1 MGRLRLPDIALLVAL
16 GLDAMP
22 AISAQAID
30 VGHREV
36 LPDTVVPTHYDLALS
51 PDAEALTFSGTVA
64 ITVDVKSPVQDI
76 VLNADALQFDRVTI
90 DGRDS
95 VTVSADQKLG
105 RETLH
110 ADQLVSVG
118 RHVVTIE
125 YHGKIG
131 RSTLNFMGIPFTSVQ
146 RERCRP
152 ALLKIAGFISL

>member
-64 ITVDVKSPVQDI
+64 IKIPVTEELIQRSPNEI
-76 VLNADALQFDRVTI
+76 AENGMMNSATAKAHTAALCALKVRSAPRCQAIGSRISVPSATRPQATTN
-90 DGRDS
+90 GDS
-95 VTVSADQKLG
+95 S
-105 RETLH
+105 
-110 ADQLVSVG
+110 
-118 RHVVTIE
+118 
-125 YHGKIG
+125 
-131 RSTLNFMGIPFTSVQ
+131 
-146 RERCRP
+146 
-152 ALLKIAGFISL
+152 